1 MPKRHQTQTDKKG
14 TDIGKSNVSP
24 PVVST
29 LCRPVRSAKSA
40 KKYLARLLTA
50 YQRGE
55 IDSTNA
61 KTSVYVLSE
70 YLRAVEVA
78 EFEDRL
84 TKLETEAK
92 GNK

>member
-1 MPKRHQTQTDKKG
+1 MKKNTDNKKVF
-14 TDIGKSNVSP
+14 IGKLTSP
-24 PVVST
+24 PPVSSSLT
-29 LCRPVRSAKSA
+29 RPVRSAASA
-40 KKYLARLLTA
+40 RRYLSRVLVA